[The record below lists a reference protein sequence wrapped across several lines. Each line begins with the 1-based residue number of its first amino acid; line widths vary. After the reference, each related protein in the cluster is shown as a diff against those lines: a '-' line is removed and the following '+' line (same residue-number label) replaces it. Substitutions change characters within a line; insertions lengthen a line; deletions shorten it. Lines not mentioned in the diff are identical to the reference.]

1 MQARLRSAHEVFA
14 HLSLAFR
21 LESLF
26 DLLGASAVVSSK
38 VIEVIGVSSSEM
50 TSDADGEVRAV
61 RIGRPGVGSIW
72 EDDVPDA
79 GFGVGVA
86 LKYMIRIQ
94 PSKRKNEQ

>member
-1 MQARLRSAHEVFA
+1 
-14 HLSLAFR
+14 
-21 LESLF
+21 
-26 DLLGASAVVSSK
+26 
-38 VIEVIGVSSSEM
+38 M

-86 LKYMIRIQ
+86 LKYIIRIQ
-94 PSKRKNEQ
+94 PSKCKNEQ